1 MGLAGLKPGVC
12 RAACLL
18 DVPGE
23 GQFPDLPQ
31 LPEAPTIPG

>member
-1 MGLAGLKPGVC
+1 MGLAGLKPGVR

-23 GQFPDLPQ
+23 GRLSDLPQ